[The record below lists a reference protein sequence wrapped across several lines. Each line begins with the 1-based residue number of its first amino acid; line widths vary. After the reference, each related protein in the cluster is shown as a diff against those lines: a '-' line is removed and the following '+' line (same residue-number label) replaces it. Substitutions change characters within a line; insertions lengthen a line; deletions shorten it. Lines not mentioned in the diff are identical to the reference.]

1 MHIPLVPPS
10 QVAILGRLAADRLAA
25 VLHASA
31 TSPTPDSYLHW
42 DKLIHLD
49 PPEGLSHEEWW
60 LGLKVGRNS
69 ARRDIPL
76 RAVDGSQFWLTLPD
90 ELLAAL
96 HTVDSQASG
105 RISIADSVTNP
116 ATRDRY
122 VVTSL
127 IEEAITSSQLE
138 GASTSRRVAK
148 EMLRTGRPPRDRSE
162 QMIANNF
169 QAMRFVIDNR
179 DQPMSPELLFDLH
192 RALTAGTLDDPAG
205 AGRLQ
210 RPADVRV
217 KVFAQDDQVIHVP
230 PPADE
235 LPERLRQMCA
245 FANGEGED
253 AWLHP
258 VVRAIVLHFW
268 IGYDH
273 YFEDGNGRTARA
285 IFYWS
290 MLRQGY
296 WVAEFLTISTILRQA
311 PISYAQSFL
320 LTEAD
325 DNDLTYFL
333 IYHLHVLVR
342 ALDSLRDYLERK
354 IEEVREVEAL
364 VRGGSGLNHRQ
375 RALLGDALRDVHAR
389 YTIEGHR
396 RSHDVVYQTART
408 DLLDLADRGLLEK
421 RRVGKAFVFVPPAD
435 LSARLRGLPSTN
447 Y

>member
-1 MHIPLVPPS
+1 MHIPLTPPS
-10 QVAILGRLAADRLAA
+10 QADIIARLDSARLPQILGARAGGLQREG
-25 VLHASA
+25 
-31 TSPTPDSYLHW
+31 YLHW
-42 DKLIHLD
+42 DKVIHLE
-49 PPEGLSHEEWW
+49 PPDGLTHEEWW
-60 LGLKVGRNS
+60 LSLKLGRNS
-69 ARRDIPL
+69 GRRGVPL
-76 RAVDGSQFWLTLPD
+76 RAVDGSQFWMTLPD
-90 ELLAAL
+90 EALEAL
-96 HTVDSQASG
+96 HTVDSQGSG

-122 VVTSL
+122 VITSL

-138 GASTSRRVAK
+138 GASTSRKVAK

-169 QAMRFVIDNR
+169 HAMRFVAANR
-179 DQPMSPELLFDLH
+179 DRPMSPELICELH
-192 RALTAGTLDDPAG
+192 RLVTAGTLDDPTA

-210 RPADVRV
+210 RADEVRV
-217 KVFAQDDQVIHVP
+217 KVYAQDDQVLHVP

-235 LPERLRQMCA
+235 LPARLGEMCA
-245 FANGEGED
+245 FANGEG
-253 AWLHP
+253 ATGWLHP

-268 IGYDH
+268 VGYDH

-296 WVAEFLTISTILRQA
+296 WLAEFLTISTILRKA
-311 PISYAQSFL
+311 PVSYAQSFL
-320 LTEAD
+320 FTETD

-333 IYHLHVLVR
+333 IYHLNIVVR
-342 ALDSLRDYLERK
+342 ALESLHAYLERK

-364 VRGGSGLNHRQ
+364 VRGDNGLNHRQ

-396 RSHDVVYQTART
+396 TSHDVVYQTART

-421 RRVGKAFVFVPPAD
+421 RRDGKAFVFVPPTD
-435 LSARLRGLPSTN
+435 LSERLRTLAN